1 MLLIQ
6 RLWPKSRQKKE
17 GVGLWARI
25 LIIINEESICFGGK
39 KKKIDFDLLIWL
51 KCPSRSSLLFFGCD

>member
-39 KKKIDFDLLIWL
+39 KKKNRL
-51 KCPSRSSLLFFGCD
+51 